1 MLLCAVWRV
10 GVQKSQCLKLCHT
23 HTTNEDEASA
33 IERIVD
39 LAIFMYCREDEKAS
53 SDIC

>member
-1 MLLCAVWRV
+1 VTA
-10 GVQKSQCLKLCHT
+10 
-23 HTTNEDEASA
+23 HTTNKDEASA

-39 LAIFMYCREDEKAS
+39 LAIFRYCREDEKAS